1 MRRAQDRTSPGSARR
16 SSAGAAVFSK
26 HSMVDGVVVIQPGD
40 ERAQRIARAM
50 ASQTAN
56 AIIQAFGS
64 GPLTSS
70 EVARSMAIP
79 ITTATYHIENLLNAG
94 LIEVM
99 ETRWSEKG
107 REVKVY
113 GLANQVVIIAPP
125 ESDLRAVL
133 KKYATLFGIVVLASV
148 GLWGILPAVLPA
160 PQDGMMPKV
169 AGGGEDITAFR
180 APLENA
186 AGAPPVHDL
195 VMAFFFGA
203 CAVLFALLAYEVY
216 YWWRTMPRVEKEQ
229 GG

>member
-1 MRRAQDRTSPGSARR
+1 MANE
-16 SSAGAAVFSK
+16 
-26 HSMVDGVVVIQPGD
+26 VVVLQPGD
-40 ERAQRIARAM
+40 ERAQKIARAM

-56 AIIQAFGS
+56 AIIQEFRS
-64 GPLTSS
+64 GPMTSS
-70 EVARSMAIP
+70 EVARKMKIP
-79 ITTATYHIENLLNAG
+79 ITTAAYHIDNLLEAG
-94 LIEVM
+94 LLEVVN
-99 ETRWSEKG
+99 TRWSEKG

-113 GLANQVVIIAPP
+113 GLANQVLIIAPP
-125 ESDLRAVL
+125 ESDLRSVL
-133 KKYATLFGIVVLASV
+133 RKYATLFGVVVLASL
-148 GLWGILPAVLPA
+148 GLWGILPMVLPA
-160 PQDGMMPKV
+160 PPGGMPPEPKL
-169 AGGGEDITAFR
+169 AGGGSEEITAFR

>member
-1 MRRAQDRTSPGSARR
+1 
-16 SSAGAAVFSK
+16 
-26 HSMVDGVVVIQPGD
+26 MVDGVVVIQPGD

-125 ESDLRAVL
+125 ESDLRSVL

>member
-1 MRRAQDRTSPGSARR
+1 MA
-16 SSAGAAVFSK
+16 
-26 HSMVDGVVVIQPGD
+26 DGVVVIQPGD
-40 ERAQRIARAM
+40 ERAQKIARAM

-70 EVARSMAIP
+70 EVARAMAIP

-113 GLANQVVIIAPP
+113 GLANQVLIIAPP
-125 ESDLRAVL
+125 ESDLRSVL
-133 KKYATLFGIVVLASV
+133 RKYATLFGIVALASM
-148 GLWGILPAVLPA
+148 GLWGLLPVVLPA
-160 PQDGMMPKV
+160 PQGGIPPEPKV
-169 AGGGEDITAFR
+169 AGGGSEEITAFR
-180 APLENA
+180 APLDNA

-195 VMAFFFGA
+195 VMGFFIGA
-203 CAVLFALLAYEVY
+203 CAVLLALFAYEVY
-216 YWWRTMPRVEKEQ
+216 YWWRTSPRAEKEQ
-229 GG
+229 EG